1 MVIQHPNCTHYLLKF
16 TLSIPGTYVI
26 QFIHPIAFS
35 NPTTSQVSKLLRLLL
50 LHPQALL
57 LGPTRLLQGS
67 DLPSQLLEV
76 FPLHSQ
82 AFIAN
87 SWQFIFFMFC
97 SEASFLTNGYAVI
110 ILAISA
116 MYVYRIYH
124 IYYSLLCKLYCISYN
139 IYPSF
144 SIQIWKMPR
153 TFEVS
158 PHLQLPM

>member
-76 FPLHSQ
+76 FPLHWQ
-82 AFIAN
+82 VFIAN

-97 SEASFLTNGYAVI
+97 SETSFLTNGFAVV

-116 MYVYRIYH
+116 IYVYRIYH
-124 IYYSLLCKLYCISYN
+124 IYIIPYYVNYIAYH

-144 SIQIWKMPR
+144 SIQIWQMPR